1 MGVDEGQYAKFVAQ
15 FVPKSEELRHVSV
28 LTALETTQSKPSL

>member
-1 MGVDEGQYAKFVAQ
+1 MGVNEGQYAKFVAQ

-28 LTALETTQSKPSL
+28 LTALETAQSKPSL